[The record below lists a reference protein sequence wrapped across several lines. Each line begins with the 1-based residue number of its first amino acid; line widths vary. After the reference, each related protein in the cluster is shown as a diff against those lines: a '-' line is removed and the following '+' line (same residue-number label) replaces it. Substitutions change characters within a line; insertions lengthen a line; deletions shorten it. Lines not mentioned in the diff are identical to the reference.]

1 MRYFWTSIII
11 AVVSSVFISSCSE
24 IIRKKGINEG
34 VIKYEITYDSSTS
47 SKVDVRLLPSSL
59 IIKFK
64 DNNTLNTI
72 DAFSGAIS
80 ISIICNNTNQQFV
93 TLVKVFNK
101 KLYHQEQSTEG
112 KYPALYSKIPTVN
125 VLPNHEPCK
134 FLGYQCYKAKG
145 FFSDK
150 PESEF
155 EIIYTKE
162 IAINNPNINTPF
174 EGIDGVLLAFNLR
187 INSLMMHLK
196 AKSVKKSQISDET
209 FSVPTD
215 YNEVDFQTITDLIY
229 LLQQ

>member
-1 MRYFWTSIII
+1 MRCFWTSIII
-11 AVVSSVFISSCSE
+11 AAVSAIFISSCRE

-34 VIKYEITYDSSTS
+34 VIKYEITYDSTTS
-47 SKVDVRLLPSSL
+47 SKVDVRLLPSTL
-59 IIKFK
+59 IVKFK

-80 ISIICNNTNQQFV
+80 ISIISNNTNQQFV

-101 KLYHQEQSTEG
+101 KLYHEEQSTEG
-112 KYPALYSKIPTVN
+112 KYPALYAKIPTVRI
-125 VLPNHEPCK
+125 LPNHEPCK
-134 FLGYQCYKAKG
+134 FLGYHCYKAKG

-162 IAINNPNINTPF
+162 IAINGPNVNTPF
-174 EGIDGVLLAFNLR
+174 EGIDGVMLAFNLR

-196 AKSVKKSQISDET
+196 AKSVKKSKISDET
-209 FSVPTD
+209 FAVPTD